1 MSNISNE
8 KLEAGFMLASYLD
21 TLGFRNGIWEFNYG
35 YKLNNI
41 DIRVKSS
48 FISKS
53 GTLITGS
60 KKAFSDQIITGISST
75 NSFCFNLS
83 TIGSLFSSAKPFQYF
98 FAFVILY
105 RT

>member
-1 MSNISNE
+1 MFTGVSHAAKVAAAVLNPKNFKKSLLDVDVDEISLSPKN
-8 KLEAGFMLASYLD
+8 LS
-21 TLGFRNGIWEFNYG
+21 
-35 YKLNNI
+35 
-41 DIRVKSS
+41 
-48 FISKS
+48 
-53 GTLITGS
+53 
-60 KKAFSDQIITGISST
+60 TGISST